1 MIELADKNY
10 CTGCGACAY
19 ACPKDCIKMEENNI
33 GLIYPVVYSDNCID
47 CKKCLK
53 SCPII
58 NPLSDHTP
66 MKAFAAWSLDEEERR
81 TSASGGIAAELY
93 KKALSEGYKVA
104 GAAQQADFSVKM
116 KVAENDE
123 DLILFKNSKYVFSD
137 ATGLFPQLSSLLSH
151 GEKCIVIGL
160 PCQIAAVRKLFRD
173 NENLLLIDVVCHGIT
188 PFRYLDEHIKML
200 EKVESKRAF
209 RMFFRDPD
217 TYTYTFTFTLYDKT
231 GDRFYAKRTK
241 QGDTYQF
248 GYHRMVSYRENCYH
262 CHFAKSSR
270 ISDITLSDYKGLGK
284 LAPCSYKELKVSS
297 VLINT
302 SKGLE
307 FIQDLIDKKSIFAE
321 ERPVQEPIQGDK
333 QLREPSSKSRNRL
346 EFEKLIIENNGE
358 FEKSIYEVLQHH
370 NKRMMVSQFINIP
383 KRIIKKLLQ
392 K

>member
-1 MIELADKNY
+1 M
-10 CTGCGACAY
+10 
-19 ACPKDCIKMEENNI
+19 
-33 GLIYPVVYSDNCID
+33 
-47 CKKCLK
+47 
-53 SCPII
+53 
-58 NPLSDHTP
+58 
-66 MKAFAAWSLDEEERR
+66 
-81 TSASGGIAAELY
+81 
-93 KKALSEGYKVA
+93 
-104 GAAQQADFSVKM
+104 
-116 KVAENDE
+116 
-123 DLILFKNSKYVFSD
+123 
-137 ATGLFPQLSSLLSH
+137 LSH

-173 NENLLLIDVVCHGIT
+173 NENLLLIDVVCHGTT

-200 EKVESKRAF
+200 EKVEGKKAF
-209 RMFFRDPD
+209 QMSFRDPD